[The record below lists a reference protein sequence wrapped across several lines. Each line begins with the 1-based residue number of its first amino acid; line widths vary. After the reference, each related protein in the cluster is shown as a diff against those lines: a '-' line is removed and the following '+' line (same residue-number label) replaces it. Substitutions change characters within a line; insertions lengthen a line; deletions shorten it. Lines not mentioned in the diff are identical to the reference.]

1 VEFHQTRVIVVTGK
15 GGVGKTTAAAAMGLK
30 AASEGKRVLIVEAAG
45 SERIP
50 ALFGRP
56 GRSYAPRQCAENLY
70 TLSIT
75 AEEAIEDYVMLR
87 LRVRAL
93 YKLVFRNRI
102 MGPFINAVPGLHD
115 LVHLGKI
122 FHLEQAH
129 KRGKPE
135 WDLILFDAPATGHGL
150 TMLASPQTMM
160 AMTRSGPFHEN
171 AAVVERLFSDISK
184 TKIVLVA
191 NSDEMVINE
200 TLDLYDRLGDR
211 AEQVEAIILNEIF
224 EAPFE
229 SIDAWTTHRH
239 HFDGLTEAQ
248 QLADTAVTRT
258 LAQQEAEKRVQA
270 HTNLSVVQFPYL
282 FDRNLSIDALKRL
295 SDALPEAS

>member
-1 VEFHQTRVIVVTGK
+1 VTGK
-15 GGVGKTTAAAAMGLK
+15 GGVGKTTATAAIGLK

-45 SERIP
+45 SERVP
-50 ALFGRP
+50 ALFGRT
-56 GRSYAPRQCAENLY
+56 GRSYAPRQCTENLY

-87 LRVRAL
+87 IRVRAL

-122 FHLEQAH
+122 FHLEQSQ
-129 KRGKPE
+129 KRGRPE

-160 AMTRSGPFHEN
+160 AMTRSGPFYEN
-171 AAVVERLFSDISK
+171 AAVVERLFSDTSK

-200 TLDLYDRLGDR
+200 TLDLYDRLGER
-211 AEQVEAIILNEIF
+211 SQQVQTIILNEIF
-224 EAPFE
+224 EAPFPA
-229 SIDAWTTHRH
+229 IHDWAKHRH
-239 HFDGLTEAQ
+239 HFEELSEAQ
-248 QLADTAVTRT
+248 ALADTAVARS
-258 LAQQEAEKRVQA
+258 LAQEAAEARVKA
-270 HTNLSVVQFPYL
+270 HTELPVVQFPYL
-282 FDRNLSIDALKRL
+282 FDRDLGLQELQRL
-295 SDALPEAS
+295 SEALSEAS